1 MPGFGERVEVG
12 GRPHELRLHDCQDL
26 TVAGRSGQDDV
37 AGGGS
42 ARHQKAR
49 AALSTP
55 DLSGRVTEVRL
66 WQKRAPEDEPA
77 EDKGSR

>member
-1 MPGFGERVEVG
+1 M
-12 GRPHELRLHDCQDL
+12 
-26 TVAGRSGQDDV
+26 AGRSGQEDV

-55 DLSGRVTEVRL
+55 DLSGRVTEVGLR
-66 WQKRAPEDEPA
+66 QNRAPEDEPA
-77 EDKGSR
+77 EDNGSR